1 MIHMLRKEIKNWNFV
16 WWLVLIAI
24 GGQTLFL
31 RAPRDTKEM
40 RIATVNGQH
49 LTVADLRRAMSQEKL
64 RRELYALYLRVP
76 MNATINPSLVLGNL
90 INQTLLDQQSHQLGV
105 HMSEHSTK
113 EELARGL
120 PDFLFTQEGHINMP
134 AYNEYFRRLG
144 STVADFEAEQE
155 GNLLRAVVRQAIF
168 ESAEV
173 PQWLIQSEYA
183 AKNDSRK
190 YAIATISRDAVAAE
204 IGKKSF
210 TDEELKAFYQQNQEK
225 YRVPEHR
232 KARYVEINKKDFAE
246 KMAISDEEIER
257 YYEKNKANKYKNS
270 AQVSVRQIVINKPV
284 NASADELV
292 AARSRAEAVLAEV
305 QKNPASFADIA
316 KKSSDDSA
324 TASKGGSLGFITR
337 GKLSAPV
344 ERAAYR
350 LQEDDQISELIDTPK
365 AFYVLQLEKRIKATD
380 KPLSEVRAEVIKS
393 IKVSKA
399 GTKLKSLVQT
409 AARQAKKDPKALD
422 AFAAEHKL
430 SWKETALMSPND
442 ISNAKDGLSG
452 LVRALFAR
460 SNKEGTVASL
470 VESDVAMV
478 YHITQVKKTMVP
490 SFDDA
495 RDFVKADLIDD
506 LTRKELK
513 KRAQDGHA
521 ALLAGEKIDALAHS
535 KGYALKKTEGL
546 TQESAQKVLKD
557 MGEIADKLILLADES
572 QALRYN
578 DGKNYYL
585 AQLVSVEKHAN
596 IDSEA
601 AQELRA
607 TILEDQKSAYLE
619 SFIASLERNAKIVT
633 NETIISSFA
642 SR

>member
-64 RRELYALYLRVP
+64 RRELYALYLRMP
-76 MNATINPSLVLGNL
+76 MNANINPAVVLGNL
-90 INQTLLDQQSHQLGV
+90 VNQTLLDQQSYTLGV
-105 HMSEHSTK
+105 RMSEHSTK

-144 STVADFEAEQE
+144 ATVADFEAEQE
-155 GNLLRAVVRQAIF
+155 GNLLRAVVRQAVF
-168 ESAEV
+168 ESAEA
-173 PQWLIQSEYA
+173 PEWLVNNEYA
-183 AKNDSRK
+183 AKNDSKK

-204 IGKKSF
+204 ISKKSF
-210 TDEELKAFYQQNQEK
+210 TDEELKTFYQQNQEK
-225 YRVPEHR
+225 YRIPEQR
-232 KARYVEINKKDFAE
+232 KARYIEIKRKDFAE

-257 YYEKNKANKYKNS
+257 YYEKNRASKYKNP
-270 AQVSVRQIVINKPV
+270 AKVSVRQIVINKPV

-292 AARSRAEAVLAEV
+292 AVRSRAEAVFAEV
-305 QKNPASFADIA
+305 QQKPTSFADIA

-337 GKLSAPV
+337 GKLAAPV

-365 AFYVLQLEKRIKATD
+365 AFYILQLEKRIKATD
-380 KPLSEVRAEVIKS
+380 KPLAEVRADVIKS
-393 IKVSKA
+393 IKASKA

-409 AARQAKKDPKALD
+409 AARQGKKDPKSLD

-430 SWKETALMSPND
+430 SWKETALMSPSD
-442 ISNAKDGLSG
+442 ISGAKDGLSS
-452 LVRALFAR
+452 LVRALFGR
-460 SNKEGTVASL
+460 TNKEGTVASL
-470 VESDVAMV
+470 VEADGAMV
-478 YHITQVKKTMVP
+478 YHITQVKKTSIP
-490 SFDDA
+490 SFDEA
-495 RDFVKADLIDD
+495 RDQVKSDLIDD
-506 LTRKELK
+506 LTRKEIK
-513 KRAQDGHA
+513 KRAHEGHA
-521 ALLAGEKIDALAHS
+521 ALLNGEKIDALASS
-535 KGYALKKTEGL
+535 KGYALKKTDGL
-546 TQESAQKVLKD
+546 TQEAAQKALKN

-572 QALRYN
+572 QALRCN

-585 AQLVSVEKHAN
+585 AQFVGVEK
-596 IDSEA
+596 EA
-601 AQELRA
+601 TFDAEQTKELRA
-607 TILEDQKSAYLE
+607 AILEDQKSAYLE

-633 NETIISSFA
+633 NETIISSLA